1 MCRIHDCA
9 IRVANSDR
17 FSSDTFFGNVGCYSA
32 EVGGAAAI
40 CDGSSVWR
48 DNGGG
53 TYMSGRKTSATGS
66 V

>member
-17 FSSDTFFGNVGCYSA
+17 VISDTFIGNVSCYSA

-40 CDGSSVWR
+40 CNGSSGWR
-48 DNGGG
+48 DNSGG